1 MPDPTIRT
9 EKYTF
14 TTISANEEIY
24 FDGFV
29 LAHED

>member
-9 EKYTF
+9 DKYTF
-14 TTISANEEIY
+14 ISANEEIY